1 MSASLRAER
10 TPAPVPPDDPLERL
24 VARFTSHL
32 ATERRA
38 SRHTVLAYGGDLRTL
53 MAYARARSA
62 RARLEDIDK
71 LLLRSWLAE
80 LARAVTPT
88 TLSRKLASVRAFFG
102 WLERE
107 TLVAK
112 NPASLLAS
120 PKLRRK
126 LPRFVAASAAA
137 EIMEAPAASAISE
150 VERARD
156 TALLEVLYGS
166 GLRVS
171 ELVGLDLGH
180 VALDEA
186 SLRVLGK
193 GKKERIVPLGSVAKT
208 AVERYL
214 ERRPE
219 LRHPRTGAQDERA
232 LFLSKK
238 GQRLG
243 VRRVQTLV
251 QRYGALGAGRG
262 DLHPHALRHSCAT
275 HLLEGG
281 ADLRAIQELLGH
293 SSLSTT
299 QRYTHVSLDQLM
311 AVYDRAHPLARRGGR
326 GARPRS
332 DGTPGGT
339 RRTGG

>member
-1 MSASLRAER
+1 MSASSRAAG
-10 TPAPVPPDDPLERL
+10 PPGPIPPDDPLERL
-24 VARFTSHL
+24 VTRFTSHL
-32 ATERRA
+32 AAERRA
-38 SRHTVLAYGGDLRTL
+38 SRHTVLAYGGDLRAL
-53 MAYARARSA
+53 MAFARARTPRPA
-62 RARLEDIDK
+62 LEVIDK

-107 TLVAK
+107 TLVSK
-112 NPASLLAS
+112 NPASMLSS

-137 EIMEAPAASAISE
+137 EIMDAPASAAVSE

-171 ELVGLDLGH
+171 ELVGLDLTH
-180 VALDEA
+180 VSLEEA

-193 GKKERIVPLGSVAKT
+193 GNKERIVPLGSVAKG

-214 ERRPE
+214 TRRPE
-219 LRHPRTGAQDERA
+219 LRHPRTGSQDERA

-238 GQRLG
+238 GVRLG

-311 AVYDRAHPLARRGGR
+311 SVYDRAHPLARKNGR
-326 GARPRS
+326 LARTKS
-332 DGTPGGT
+332 DGTRGSGQS
-339 RRTGG
+339 GQ

>member
-1 MSASLRAER
+1 MSASPREPTQGA
-10 TPAPVPPDDPLERL
+10 PDDPLERL
-24 VARFTSHL
+24 VARFASHL

-38 SRHTVLAYGGDLRTL
+38 SAHTVLAYAGDLRAL
-53 MAYARARSA
+53 MAYARKRSSDP
-62 RARLEDIDK
+62 RLEDIDK

-80 LARAVTPT
+80 LARAVTPV

-112 NPASLLAS
+112 NPAALLAS

-126 LPRFVAASAAA
+126 LPRFVTASAAA
-137 EIMEAPAASAISE
+137 EIMDAPAASAVGEPS
-150 VERARD
+150 RARD

-180 VALDEA
+180 VAFEEA

-193 GKKERIVPLGSVAKT
+193 GKKERIVPLGSVAKG
-208 AVERYL
+208 ALERYL
-214 ERRPE
+214 ARRPE
-219 LRHPRTGAQDERA
+219 LRHPRTGAQHEQA
-232 LFLSKK
+232 LFLSEK
-238 GQRLG
+238 GARLG

-293 SSLSTT
+293 SSLATT
-299 QRYTHVSLDQLM
+299 QRYTHVSLDQLL
-311 AVYDRAHPLARRGGR
+311 AVYDRSHPLAKKSGRMARSGTDSAPAGPRRSGE
-326 GARPRS
+326 
-332 DGTPGGT
+332 
-339 RRTGG
+339 